1 MRMENKEGR
10 VLTVTEVGERLKVGR
25 NTAYELFNQRDFPSF
40 RLGKNLRIT
49 ESNFEEWL
57 KNQIK

>member
-1 MRMENKEGR
+1 MQMENKETR
-10 VLTVTEVGERLKVGR
+10 VLTVIEVCERLKVGR

-40 RLGKNLRIT
+40 RIGKNLRIT

-57 KNQIK
+57 RSQSK